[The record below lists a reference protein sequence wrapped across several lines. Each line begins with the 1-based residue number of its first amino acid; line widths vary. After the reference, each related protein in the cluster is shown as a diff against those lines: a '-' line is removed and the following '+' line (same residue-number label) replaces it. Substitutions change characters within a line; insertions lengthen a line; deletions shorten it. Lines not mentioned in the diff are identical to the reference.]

1 LKLIIP
7 KNQNEKQFLK
17 TTHSSAFIFFVYN
30 NSCTIICQSDGYVTF
45 NDVDVLNLDPTESGT
60 HPSNQ
65 TKIYHREPKKLE
77 IKYVPKLT

>member
-1 LKLIIP
+1 M
-7 KNQNEKQFLK
+7 
-17 TTHSSAFIFFVYN
+17 YN
-30 NSCTIICQSDGYVTF
+30 HLSERWLCNVVTF